1 MLSGLLTL
9 WACVAACSPAPA
21 GAPQEQAPATEASA
35 LASTP
40 VLSPAVPLNAAN
52 PGPQPS
58 QQQSFTTAA
67 GHGVY
72 LAVWWEVI
80 GNGPKIFAARVRASD
95 GVQLDASPLLVGG
108 TTGVPF
114 NPAVAF
120 DGTNFLVVWTD
131 YGARPQV
138 LGARVRASDGALLDA
153 TPLVL
158 SRSASGAPPN
168 NAVFMGAHPAVAFD
182 GRNYLVTWDGQWF
195 TGQGYA
201 YGLMGI
207 RVNPADG
214 SCIESTGIPI
224 APFGTGLGL
233 GDSKARVAYTGGN
246 YLVAWEQGGDVKA
259 ARVTSSGQVLDTT
272 PLSLAVSTGNE
283 RSPAVAARDGEFL
296 AVWIGA
302 DNHLWGRRVRASD
315 GVKLGSSDL
324 FLGSAAV
331 APPEITFDVADYWV
345 AWQGTRGGARKA
357 LITRVTSEGAVSGA
371 ELVTA
376 DVASDISAERGAI
389 ASVGS
394 GLVLTAYLAKDP
406 AGTTRGWLRLV
417 TAGQL
422 HVSQERSP
430 ALPTLYGGHNGHAVA
445 EGNGIYFV
453 AWSRLRST
461 PPVHPEIV
469 GVRVR
474 VSDGAVLDPSPVS
487 LSGSRDT
494 AFDPAVAF
502 DGTNFLVVWSNADL
516 LRIDGARV
524 RASDGVLL
532 DTSPL
537 IIDRAFDGFSFSV
550 QGVNPSVAFDGT
562 NYLVVWGGGRG
573 YNAPGFVNGIMG
585 IRVRPSDGT
594 RVESDSFAV
603 ARVGIETSG
612 TSFVPQVTHAA
623 GHYLVAWVQGG
634 QVKAARV
641 SASSGQV
648 LDTSPLSLG
657 TTGSGRVPSVA
668 AQADTFLVVWS
679 GADQGLWGRR
689 LRASDGVK
697 LGTADLFVGA
707 GAQGSPR
714 VAFDG
719 ADYRVTWPALRA
731 GTTQLVANR
740 ISSSGVIAAGAEF
753 VLSPVST
760 GSTDLWRGGT
770 LAAAGPGRFL
780 VVYARSEATSGLT
793 ARMRFVS
800 DDTVQSCGSEAPSIV
815 LGGGAELTLECG
827 SGVYSDPGAQAFDAC
842 GHALPVHA
850 YNTGTDSSG
859 PGPNLGAEG
868 TYYVSYTAQDAN
880 GSMSTAVRKVIV
892 DDRTAPTLTLQGAA
906 QMTHTC
912 GSQWVD
918 PGVQAT
924 DACYGNLTAQVW
936 RDGYVNGWAVGTYT
950 VTYSL
955 TDSGGN
961 SAPSVTRTV
970 NVVNCPW

>member
-1 MLSGLLTL
+1 MLSGLLAL

-21 GAPQEQAPATEASA
+21 EAPQEQAPATKNTA
-35 LASTP
+35 LASVP
-40 VLSPAVPLNAAN
+40 VLSPAFPVSAAS
-52 PGPQPS
+52 PGSPPP
-58 QQQSFTTAA
+58 QQQAFTAAA
-67 GHGVY
+67 GHGIY

-80 GNGPKIFAARVRASD
+80 GNSPKIFATRVRASD
-95 GVQLDASPLLVGG
+95 GVPLDASPLLVGG
-108 TTGVPF
+108 TTGTPF

-120 DGTNFLVVWTD
+120 DGTNFLVAWTD

-153 TPLVL
+153 TPRVL
-158 SRSASGAPPN
+158 SRSAAGTSPY
-168 NAVFMGAHPAVAFD
+168 NAVFLGVHPAVAFD
-182 GRNYLVTWDGQWF
+182 GTNYLVTWDGQWF

-207 RVNPADG
+207 RVRPSDG
-214 SCIESTGIPI
+214 SCIESTGFPI
-224 APFGTGLGL
+224 AQFGTGLGL

-246 YLVAWEQGGDVKA
+246 YLVAWEQAGDVKA
-259 ARVTSSGQVLDTT
+259 ARVTASGQVLDTT
-272 PLSLAVSTGNE
+272 PLSLAVSAGHE

-302 DNHLWGRRVRASD
+302 DGNLWGRRVRASD

-324 FLGSAAV
+324 FLGTAAV

-376 DVASDISAERGAI
+376 DVASGIAAERGAI

-394 GLVLTAYLAKDP
+394 GLVLTAYLAKDSS
-406 AGTTRGWLRLV
+406 GTTRGWLRLV

-422 HVSQERSP
+422 HVSQERAP
-430 ALPTLYGGHNGHAVA
+430 ALPALYGGSFGSAIA
-445 EGNGIYFV
+445 EGNGMYFV
-453 AWSRLRST
+453 AWSRIRET
-461 PPVHPEIV
+461 PLHPEIV

-474 VSDGAVLDPSPVS
+474 ISDGAVLDPIPLS
-487 LSGSRDT
+487 LSGEHYAT
-494 AFDPAVAF
+494 LQPAVAF
-502 DGTNFLVVWSNADL
+502 DGTNFLVVWSNIDIP
-516 LRIDGARV
+516 RIDGARV
-524 RASDGVLL
+524 RASDGVVL
-532 DTSPL
+532 DTPPL
-537 IIDRAFDGFSFSV
+537 ILDRASGTSFSIR
-550 QGVNPSVAFDGT
+550 GSHPSVAFDGT
-562 NYLVVWGGGRG
+562 NYLVTYGGGRG
-573 YNAPGFVNGIMG
+573 YGAPGVVNGVMA

-594 RVESDSFAV
+594 RIESDSFLV
-603 ARVGIETSG
+603 ARLGIETEG
-612 TSFVPQVTHAA
+612 AGLGPQVTYA
-623 GHYLVAWVQGG
+623 GGNYLVAWQQGG
-634 QVKAARV
+634 EVKAARI
-641 SASSGQV
+641 SASTGQV
-648 LDTSPLSLG
+648 LDTSPLALG
-657 TTGSGRVPSVA
+657 TTGSGRLPAVA
-668 AQADTFLVVWS
+668 AQADTFLAVWS
-679 GADQGLWGRR
+679 AADGGLWSRR

-731 GTTQLVANR
+731 GATQLVSNR
-740 ISSSGVIAAGAEF
+740 ISPLGVAVAETEF
-753 VLSPVST
+753 VISSVSN
-760 GSTDLWRGGT
+760 GSDHLQWGGN

-780 VVYARSEATSGLT
+780 VSYAPGSGL
-793 ARMRFVS
+793 AVRMRFVS
-800 DDTVQSCGSEAPSIV
+800 DDTLPQCGSEAPSIV
-815 LGGGAELTLECG
+815 IGGGAELTLECG

-850 YNTGTDSSG
+850 YNTGSDSSG
-859 PGPNLGAEG
+859 PGPNLSAEG

-892 DDRTAPTLTLQGAA
+892 DDRTAPTLTLQGAS

-955 TDSGGN
+955 KDSGGN